1 LPVAPENVILSLQFY
16 IGMRRFQVYWLALL
30 TCCLI
35 WAACGEKKKKTL
47 SGDDPVTVQDFLEFY
62 PEKTLPFAYGDTI
75 FNKRPGDSLLISY
88 KVISQFI
95 PDSVLSKIV
104 AKGQQKSP
112 AKYYPLARI
121 KGRTKDVYLFT
132 NAFIGTKKISFV
144 SAFGNDGK
152 FIAAMTALAPDALS
166 NTQQQV
172 SMDRSNSVAKLVTR
186 KNTDETVSQGQ
197 DVFVLDR
204 SVNQF
209 ALVMT
214 DPLDEKVG
222 ELLNP
227 IDSFSRK
234 QKYTADYTA
243 GKRNRVSVRDGRRSD
258 RLTFVIHFEKDG
270 GECTGD
276 LKGEATMI
284 NANTAEYRVGGD
296 PCVLQFKF
304 TNSSVT
310 LHEVE
315 GCGARRGLRCS
326 FDGSYTRKKEPAKP
340 KTKKN

>member
-1 LPVAPENVILSLQFY
+1 LPDAPENLILSVQFY
-16 IGMRRFQVYWLALL
+16 IVMRRFQVYWLALL
-30 TCCLI
+30 TCCLLGV
-35 WAACGEKKKKTL
+35 ACGGKKKKTL
-47 SGDDPVTVQDFLEFY
+47 SGDDPVTVQDFIDFY
-62 PEKTLPFAYGDTI
+62 TETGLPFAYGDTI

-95 PDSVLSKIV
+95 PDSVL
-104 AKGQQKSP
+104 AKVTGKQQKA

-121 KGRTKDVYLFT
+121 KGRNKESFLFT
-132 NAFIGTKKISFV
+132 NTYAGNKKISFV
-144 SAFGNDGK
+144 SAFDKGGK
-152 FIAAMTALAPDALS
+152 FIAAMPALVPDALS

-172 SMDRSNSVAKLVTR
+172 SMDRSISVTKLVTR
-186 KNTDETVSQGQ
+186 KNADGSVNQGQ
-197 DVFVLDR
+197 DVFALDP
-204 SVNQF
+204 STGQF
-209 ALVMT
+209 VLVMT

-243 GKRNRVSVRDGRRSD
+243 GKRSLVSVRDGRRSD
-258 RLTFVIHFEKDG
+258 RITFFIHFEKEG

-296 PCVLQFKF
+296 PCVLQFRF

-315 GCGARRGLRCS
+315 SCGNRRGLRCS
-326 FDGSYTRKKEPAKP
+326 FDGSFARKKEPAKP

>member
-1 LPVAPENVILSLQFY
+1 
-16 IGMRRFQVYWLALL
+16 MRRFQVYWPALL
-30 TCCLI
+30 ICSLLVM
-35 WAACGEKKKKTL
+35 AACGNKKKKTL
-47 SGDDPVTVQDFLEFY
+47 SGDDPVTVQDFVEFY
-62 PEKTLPFAYGDTI
+62 PETNLPYSYGDTI
-75 FNKRPGDSLLISY
+75 FNRRPGDSLLINY
-88 KVISQFI
+88 KVISQFV

-104 AKGQQKSP
+104 GKGQQKSP

-121 KGRTKDVYLFT
+121 TGRNKEVYLFT
-132 NAFIGTKKISFV
+132 NAFQGNKKVSFV
-144 SAFGNDGK
+144 TAFDRDGK
-152 FIAAMTALAPDALS
+152 FITSLTTLVPDAS
-166 NTQQQV
+166 SATQQQV
-172 SMDRSNSVAKLVTR
+172 SMDRSNSIAKLVTR
-186 KNTDETVSQGQ
+186 KNADQSVSQGQ

-204 SVNQF
+204 SVDKF

-214 DPLDEKVG
+214 DPLDEKAA
-222 ELLNP
+222 ELINP

-243 GKRNRVSVRDGRRSD
+243 GKMNLVSVRDGRRAD
-258 RLTFVIHFEKDG
+258 RITFFIHFEKNG
-270 GECTGD
+270 GECTGE

-304 TNSSVT
+304 TSSSVT

-315 GCGARRGLRCS
+315 GCGSRRGLRCS
-326 FDGSYTRKKEPAKP
+326 FDGTYARKKEPAKP